1 MPKSY
6 HQKLKMQYI
15 VKYLYEW
22 TDEKHPVTTKQL
34 IEYLAKNEIM
44 AERKSIYDDIA
55 LLQDFGMDIIKVTGR
70 TGGYYLASR
79 EFELAE
85 LKILVDLVQSSKF
98 ITPKKSREL
107 IRKLEGLVSHHDAG
121 QLKRQVMVMNR
132 TKAVNESIYYNVDM
146 IYNGIAE
153 NSKIRFQY
161 FEWTVEKEMHLR
173 RDGAFYEV
181 SPYILTWDD
190 ENYYMIAYEE
200 ETDLIKHFRVDKML
214 QISLTDQKRT
224 GEEKMDHLDVAAYTR
239 KTFGMFAGEEETVVL
254 QGDASMI
261 GVIIDRFGQNVAL
274 RRQGEDGFRAR
285 IHVAVSPQF
294 FGWMA
299 GLGGKVNI
307 VEPENVRQQYVDY
320 LQELIRNCTVP
331 S

>member
-22 TDEKHPVTTKQL
+22 TDEQHPVTTRQL
-34 IEYLAKNEIM
+34 IEYLDQNGIM

-55 LLQDFGMDIIKVTGR
+55 LLQDFGMDIIKLAGR
-70 TGGYYLASR
+70 GGGYYLASR

-98 ITPKKSREL
+98 ITEKKSREL
-107 IRKLEGLVSHHDAG
+107 IRKLESLVNHYDAG
-121 QLKRQVMVMNR
+121 QLKRQVVVLNR

-146 IYNGIAE
+146 IYKGIAE
-153 NSKIRFQY
+153 NSKICFQY
-161 FEWTVEKEMHLR
+161 FQWTAEKEMRLK

-181 SPYILTWDD
+181 SPYLLTWDD

-200 ETDLIKHFRVDKML
+200 ETDLVKHFRVDKML
-214 QISLTDQKRT
+214 QISLSGEERT
-224 GEEKMDHLDVAAYTR
+224 GQEKMEGLDVAAYTR

-254 QGDASMI
+254 QGEDSMI
-261 GVIIDRFGQNVAL
+261 GVIIDRFGQDVAL
-274 RRQGEDGFRAR
+274 RQTEEGTFRAR
-285 IHVAVSPQF
+285 IHAAVSHQF

-299 GLGGKVNI
+299 GLGGKVKI
-307 VEPENVRQQYVDY
+307 AEPEHVRQQYVAY
-320 LQELIRNCTVP
+320 LQELIRE

>member
-15 VKYLYEW
+15 VKYLYEY
-22 TDEKHPVTTKQL
+22 TDEQHPVTTKHL
-34 IEYLAKNEIM
+34 IEYLAKNDIL

-55 LLQDFGMDIIKVTGR
+55 LLQDFGMDIIKIGGR
-70 TGGYYLASR
+70 SGGYYLASR

-98 ITPKKSREL
+98 ITTKKSREL
-107 IRKLEGLVSHHDAG
+107 IHKLEHLTSRHEAG
-121 QLKRQVMVMNR
+121 QLNRQVMVMNR

-153 NSKIRFQY
+153 NSKIRFRY
-161 FEWTVEKEMHLR
+161 FEWTVEKEMRPR

-190 ENYYMIAYEE
+190 ENYYMIAYDEQA
-200 ETDLIKHFRVDKML
+200 DLIKHFRVDKMI
-214 QISLTDQKRT
+214 QISLTHEERT
-224 GEEKMDHLDVAAYTR
+224 GGEKMKNLDIAAYSR
-239 KTFGMFAGEEETVVL
+239 KTFGMFAGEEETLVL
-254 QGDASMI
+254 QGDKEMI
-261 GVIIDRFGQNVAL
+261 GVIIDRFGQDVAMRKL
-274 RRQGEDGFRAR
+274 DEEHFRAR
-285 IHVAVSPQF
+285 IHVALSHQF
-294 FGWMA
+294 FGWLA
-299 GLGGKVNI
+299 GLGGKVTI
-307 VEPENVRQQYVDY
+307 AEPENVRQQYITY
-320 LQELIRNCTVP
+320 LQDLITK